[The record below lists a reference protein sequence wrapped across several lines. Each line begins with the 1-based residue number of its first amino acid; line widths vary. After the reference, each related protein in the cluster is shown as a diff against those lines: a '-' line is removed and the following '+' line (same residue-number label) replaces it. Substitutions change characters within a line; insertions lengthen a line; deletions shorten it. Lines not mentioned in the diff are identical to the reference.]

1 MTNQLSRRELCKAIY
16 DQLPSLPRKDM
27 IDVFKQTQQMVPP
40 EKFIIHADGSRL
52 SLDSS
57 IPDDVLVRMHTLICS
72 KLNYETNV

>member
-1 MTNQLSRRELCKAIY
+1 
-16 DQLPSLPRKDM
+16 M